1 MSNSYGEKIAG
12 LRKERGMTQS
22 ELGEKLNVTF
32 QAVSKWERG
41 ESLPDFETMSRLSK
55 LFDVP
60 LSYFQTEGEEVV
72 AEEVATEPVV
82 MLGVCKECGRVVNSG
97 EEAQTEPNLICKKC
111 ADRKAAEE
119 KKKKE
124 EDARKKAEAEQAAK
138 NERIAKDAANKNRMV
153 KGLVVGAIVAVIA
166 GAIDLAGLI
175 STGKI
180 GDFWYTVFG
189 VIFIFTFVSQLF
201 WNGAVRNVFFFGWD
215 KGIRFPGLIFEWS
228 LDGFKWLILMKLLF
242 AVLGFIASLF
252 FILFFAIISLL
263 ISPFTFIPRIIQVRK
278 GIESEYEW

>member
-60 LSYFQTEGEEVV
+60 LSYFQTEGEE
-72 AEEVATEPVV
+72 EVASVTEVEPAV
-82 MLGVCKECGRVVNSG
+82 MLGVCKECGRVVNAG

-111 ADRKAAEE
+111 ADRKVAEE
-119 KKKKE
+119 KKRKE

-138 NERIAKDAANKNRMV
+138 NERIAKDAANKGRMV
-153 KGLVVGAIVAVIA
+153 KGLIIGAITAVVLAVI
-166 GAIDLAGLI
+166 DLVSLANA
-175 STGKI
+175 GKI
-180 GDFWYTVFG
+180 GEFWYTVFG
-189 VIFIFTFVSQLF
+189 AIFIFTFVSQLF

-228 LDGFKWLILMKLLF
+228 LDGFKWLILMKLIF
-242 AVLGFIASLF
+242 AVLGFIASVF

-278 GIESEYEW
+278 GIESEYEF

>member
-1 MSNSYGEKIAG
+1 MRA
-12 LRKERGMTQS
+12 RGQ
-22 ELGEKLNVTF
+22 LGR
-32 QAVSKWERG
+32 RG
-41 ESLPDFETMSRLSK
+41 SDGAESDL
-55 LFDVP
+55 
-60 LSYFQTEGEEVV
+60 Q
-72 AEEVATEPVV
+72 
-82 MLGVCKECGRVVNSG
+82 
-97 EEAQTEPNLICKKC
+97 KC
-111 ADRKAAEE
+111 ADRKASEE

-124 EDARKKAEAEQAAK
+124 EEARKKAEAEQAAK

-166 GAIDLAGLI
+166 GAIDLAGLV
-175 STGKI
+175 SAGKI

-252 FILFFAIISLL
+252 FILFSRLYPYLFRRLL
-263 ISPFTFIPRIIQVRK
+263 SFPALFRCAKGSRANTNGSRFKFVKRK
-278 GIESEYEW
+278 V

>member
-1 MSNSYGEKIAG
+1 
-12 LRKERGMTQS
+12 MTQS

-119 KKKKE
+119 KKRKE
-124 EDARKKAEAEQAAK
+124 EEARKKAEAEQAAK
-138 NERIAKDAANKNRMV
+138 NERIAKDAANKSRMV
-153 KGLVVGAIVAVIA
+153 KGLIIGAITAVVLAVI
-166 GAIDLAGLI
+166 DLVSLANA
-175 STGKI
+175 GKI
-180 GDFWYTVFG
+180 GEFWYTVFG
-189 VIFIFTFVSQLF
+189 AIVVFTFVSQLF

-242 AVLGFIASLF
+242 AVLGFIASVF

-263 ISPFTFIPRIIQVRK
+263 ISPFTFIPRIIQVSK
-278 GIESEYEW
+278 GIESEYEF